1 MSCDFWSG
9 HEKRSNVIRA
19 SPAELVHVAEVLLRF
34 RVVLLG
40 GSAVTQRT
48 AGASLRG
55 DALALLLEPAQVQ
68 LAGGVAP
75 VCAAGVGESAA
86 GARRAGSAWARSGS
100 GKPRAT
106 AASRPARGPRA
117 DRVLRRRTSW
127 PGCRRR
133 RRGPCPRRESTSAP
147 PR

>member
-40 GSAVTQRT
+40 GGAVTQRT

-55 DALALLLEPAQVQ
+55 DALALLVEPAQVQ
-68 LAGGVAP
+68 RAGGVAH
-75 VCAAGVGESAA
+75 VCAAGVG
-86 GARRAGSAWARSGS
+86 ARRACHVARAE
-100 GKPRAT
+100 RAI
-106 AASRPARGPRA
+106 ALLGDGERLRRAPGRLRVGPRRIGEA
-117 DRVLRRRTSW
+117 A
-127 PGCRRR
+127 G
-133 RRGPCPRRESTSAP
+133 
-147 PR
+147 